1 MSKPVGIK
9 AESSS
14 QVSDEPLCEEPPDI
28 DCVAHRREPDA
39 HEVWS
44 LSEEAPAAQAAS
56 KVKME
61 LLCDKND
68 ANVHR
73 MSLLADEHCQ
83 LLAQR
88 EALEDECRQKKEEHR
103 RLVEYLRRLAGQL
116 CNKYD
121 FSNMTATELT
131 NGISIMVD
139 HLSHEY
145 ELLSRKYQS
154 LWKER
159 ESWDQTK
166 VDALSAERDAI
177 MADNEGLRRKLK
189 DYDDLQDECRVLSE
203 GVENFVALTAE
214 KDRELA
220 IAQEQIT
227 SLNRESLATAG
238 SSAEDCRRE
247 AAVIHEKDSLI
258 MDLREKLKAA
268 EEKLAGLQHVSGR
281 LQPCTM
287 AVAVAEAPSGA
298 VRDLGHPVTSLATSQ
313 EEQLQQNTNMSS
325 RTQMERTLG
334 DVQPV
339 QLEHSTEQ
347 TKISQLAIEEHSSA
361 SLVAIIMDATPLT
374 GARPRSLE
382 TQRMALLALS
392 PSAQVDSSV
401 RSADVSLVN
410 PPEATAAEAN
420 EEAEDAYSTMD
431 EDEELPSSDHGT
443 VPTSNRRSKTRGRP
457 RKAAKRTYNTKRGRA
472 GKAVKRTYNTR
483 SRTAKLRSERS
494 SEQVRGLTCGRT
506 LLRARVEALDGEGG
520 GSDRTSSL
528 SVAAAATW
536 SYRS

>member
-247 AAVIHEKDSLI
+247 AAVIHEKDSVI

-334 DVQPV
+334 
-339 QLEHSTEQ
+339 
-347 TKISQLAIEEHSSA
+347 
-361 SLVAIIMDATPLT
+361 
-374 GARPRSLE
+374 
-382 TQRMALLALS
+382 
-392 PSAQVDSSV
+392 
-401 RSADVSLVN
+401 LVN

-443 VPTSNRRSKTRGRP
+443 VPTSNRRSKTKRGRP

>member
-14 QVSDEPLCEEPPDI
+14 QVSDEPLCEEPPDN
-28 DCVAHRREPDA
+28 DCVAQRHEQDA

-56 KVKME
+56 KVKTE
-61 LLCDKND
+61 LPCGDND

-73 MSLLADEHCQ
+73 MSLLANEHCE

-116 CNKYD
+116 CDKYD

-131 NGISIMVD
+131 NGISIMVE

-166 VDALSAERDAI
+166 VNALSAERDAF

-189 DYDDLQDECRVLSE
+189 DYDNLQDECRVLTE
-203 GVENFVALTAE
+203 GVENFMALTAE

-227 SLNRESLATAG
+227 SLNRESLATSC
-238 SSAEDCRRE
+238 SSAEGCRRE
-247 AAVIHEKDSLI
+247 AAVINEKDSMI

-268 EEKLAGLQHVSGR
+268 EEKLAALQHGSGR
-281 LQPCTM
+281 LQPCAT
-287 AVAVAEAPSGA
+287 AVDVAEAPSGA

-313 EEQLQQNTNMSS
+313 EEKLQQNT
-325 RTQMERTLG
+325 
-334 DVQPV
+334 
-339 QLEHSTEQ
+339 
-347 TKISQLAIEEHSSA
+347 
-361 SLVAIIMDATPLT
+361 
-374 GARPRSLE
+374 
-382 TQRMALLALS
+382 
-392 PSAQVDSSV
+392 
-401 RSADVSLVN
+401 LVN

-431 EDEELPSSDHGT
+431 EDEEVPSSDHGM
-443 VPTSNRRSKTRGRP
+443 VPTSNRRSKT
-457 RKAAKRTYNTKRGRA
+457 KRGRA
-472 GKAVKRTYNTR
+472 GKAIKRTYNTR
-483 SRTAKLRSERS
+483 SRTAKLRSEQS
-494 SEQVRGLTCGRT
+494 SEQTPNDAFQTTRLQN
-506 LLRARVEALDGEGG
+506 
-520 GSDRTSSL
+520 TSSAPPL
-528 SVAAAATW
+528 HKVVKCTTLPADANKTARIRLAKKECPCCLLFSV
-536 SYRS
+536 